1 MFPRHFLDEI
11 AEGDVIEIFEDSVKN
26 ILRINPG
33 MRDGMLKYIISL
45 VLSDKLIAKE
55 EIDLLYHFGDI
66 IGISD
71 IEIATAIGEAIQLN
85 YVPSLESIC

>member
-1 MFPRHFLDEI
+1 
-11 AEGDVIEIFEDSVKN
+11 
-26 ILRINPG
+26 
-33 MRDGMLKYIISL
+33 MRDGMLKYMINL